1 MKLSEFTG
9 DMEVIQKLATF
20 PNADDGLTAEQL
32 KAKFDQAPA
41 ALKEYINNTLVPA
54 VRKLQSKGGSLVVT
68 VADGVADKSLAEVL
82 AAAEEQ
88 RHVVLL
94 FGEMRLGLI
103 HADESGAIFT
113 AVADGQMTA
122 KVVMDADGMLS
133 EQTFQLASKE
143 DANAAIEATK
153 AFIIHSQG
161 NEADV
166 ALVSV
171 LKAVDAGRNVV
182 LLYEDLRLVL
192 VSADDT
198 GATFVSYLNNRLTTV
213 CMDDDGFLTVSA
225 PSAEDAKTLRVNV
238 SITDYAEDGT
248 GTGLADKTPAE
259 IAAAVNSG
267 RSVCAVD
274 DEGIIYSLVQSD
286 SEIALF
292 LANLADV
299 VYALFVSEEGVRL
312 EVFPVVTPE
321 QIPSKTSQ
329 LDNDSGFLTVAD
341 LRAKGL
347 ATPQMFGAVGD
358 GEADDTDAFK
368 SAIVDC
374 KESARKLYIPAGTY
388 QLTDILDF
396 DGIEIEGVSPEKCV
410 FRMTGQATEREHF
423 IRSSG
428 KVMIKNISFRQ
439 SYQGAMF
446 GMFGCHDAVV
456 ENCVFQVDEGIQN
469 NGYVDLYHSNT
480 NIRITNCR
488 FLNHSKQAVGGVW
501 VRNFKDNISEN
512 IIFDKCIFEHKTKD
526 EVVAVW
532 GWLGTVQDV
541 TFRDCTF
548 ETLDE
553 EFTPTHM
560 ISLGS
565 DGITRNVTMDHCVIR
580 NNFATMCTIQSL
592 ADFEGAVTEN
602 IRINNCQFY
611 VSGGDNNGGCQVFG
625 KNILFTGCD
634 IVVDR
639 RQYLSDAGNV
649 FRNCRIDLLHGLF
662 AANETMA
669 ESCEIVLRGD
679 GKLAMSGATFRNC
692 RIDFCNV
699 KHAAFLFQPTKG
711 NLIRM
716 DGCEWVNCA
725 GFERYMMFN
734 TVADFTLEFTN
745 CKGITGTVY
754 ADADNFTL
762 KAIGSELANFKA
774 WVGES
779 TKHISN
785 NLVDGVF
792 LPDGLTENPPAGGGE
807 CTFHTTATADGTTN
821 TYIFS
826 EDENGSPMSLNEVWI
841 RTKYTGDTGYLITK
855 INGTQIS
862 YRHVVKT
869 GYYES
874 QYYTRFGDSVY
885 GIVSVTTDSDVSG
898 MNFEPKGIGIA
909 ANFLSGRKIE
919 SIAVG
924 GFNTPLPA
932 GTTIEVFGR

>member
-1 MKLSEFTG
+1 MG
-9 DMEVIQKLATF
+9 R
-20 PNADDGLTAEQL
+20 PPYYLTAYALAVKHGFKGTEEEWLESLHGAGGARGPEGPQGPQGPQGTPGEPGTL
-32 KAKFDQAPA
+32 IIHTQGNEAELAP
-41 ALKEYINNTLVPA
+41 V
-54 VRKLQSKGGSLVVT
+54 G
-68 VADGVADKSLAEVL
+68 VL
-82 AAAEEQ
+82 AAVEKGEN
-88 RHVVLL
+88 VVLL
-94 FGEMRLGLI
+94 YGELRLTLV
-103 HADESGAIFT
+103 HVDENSAVFT

-122 KVVMDADGMLS
+122 KVVMDTDGMLS
-133 EQTFQLASKE
+133 EQTFRLASQ
-143 DANAAIEATK
+143 I
-153 AFIIHSQG
+153 
-161 NEADV
+161 DV
-166 ALVSV
+166 SKV
-171 LKAVDAGRNVV
+171 
-182 LLYEDLRLVL
+182 
-192 VSADDT
+192 
-198 GATFVSYLNNRLTTV
+198 
-213 CMDDDGFLTVSA
+213 
-225 PSAEDAKTLRVNV
+225 AEDAKTLRVNV
-238 SITDYAEDGT
+238 SITDYADDST
-248 GTGLADKTPAE
+248 GFGLADKTPAE

-286 SEIALF
+286 SEIAIF
-292 LANLADV
+292 LMNLADV
-299 VYALFVSEEGVRL
+299 VYVLSVFEESVML
-312 EVFPVVTPE
+312 EAYPLVTPE

-480 NIRITNCR
+480 NIRITNCK

-501 VRNFKDNISEN
+501 VRNFKDTISEN

-560 ISLGS
+560 ISLGL
-565 DGITRNVTMDHCVIR
+565 DGITSNVTMDHCVIR

-725 GFERYMMFN
+725 GFEQYMMFN

-785 NLVDGVF
+785 NLVDGVY
-792 LPDGLTENPPAGGGE
+792 LADGLTENPPAGGGE
-807 CTFHTTATADGTTN
+807 CTFHATATADGTVQLV
-821 TYIFS
+821 IFS
-826 EDENGSPMSLNEVWI
+826 EDENGNSLSLNEVWI
-841 RTKYTGDTGYLITK
+841 QVYYPADSAYLITR
-855 INGTQIS
+855 INGHQVS
-862 YRHVVKT
+862 YRHVCKAKDYET
-869 GYYES
+869 HYYN
-874 QYYTRFGDSVY
+874 RVGDSVY
-885 GIVSVTTDSDVSG
+885 GVITKTTDNDIGG
-898 MNFEPKGIGIA
+898 MNTELKACGIA
-909 ANFLSGRKIE
+909 KNFLDGHKIE
-919 SIAVG
+919 KIEVGCAVNG
-924 GFNTPLPA
+924 VLLPE
-932 GTTIEVFGR
+932 GTTIEIFGR

>member
-143 DANAAIEATK
+143 DA
-153 AFIIHSQG
+153 
-161 NEADV
+161 
-166 ALVSV
+166 
-171 LKAVDAGRNVV
+171 
-182 LLYEDLRLVL
+182 
-192 VSADDT
+192 
-198 GATFVSYLNNRLTTV
+198 
-213 CMDDDGFLTVSA
+213 
-225 PSAEDAKTLRVNV
+225 KTLRVNV

-248 GTGLADKTPAE
+248 DFGLADKTLAE

-274 DEGIIYSLVQSD
+274 DDGIIYSLVQSD
-286 SEIALF
+286 SEKAIF
-292 LANLADV
+292 LANLAEV
-299 VYALFVSEEGVRL
+299 VYVLAVFEEGVMREEYPL
-312 EVFPVVTPE
+312 VTPE

-699 KHAAFLFQPTKG
+699 KHAAFLFQPAKG

-807 CTFHTTATADGTTN
+807 CTFHATATADGTVQLV
-821 TYIFS
+821 IFS
-826 EDENGSPMSLNEVWI
+826 EDENGNPLSLNEVWI
-841 RTKYTGDTGYLITK
+841 QVYYPADSTYLITR
-855 INGTQIS
+855 INGHQVS
-862 YRHVVKT
+862 YRHGCKAKDYET
-869 GYYES
+869 HYYN
-874 QYYTRFGDSVY
+874 RVGDSVY
-885 GIVSVTTDSDVSG
+885 GLITKTTENNIGG
-898 MNFEPKGIGIA
+898 MNTGLRAGGIA
-909 ANFLSGRKIE
+909 KNFLDGHKIE
-919 SIAVG
+919 KIEVG
-924 GFNTPLPA
+924 GANYTMLLPE
-932 GTTIEVFGR
+932 GTTIEIFGR